1 MRSIWK
7 GSISFGLVSI
17 AVKVYSATE
26 EKDIAFHQVH
36 REDGGR
42 IKYKRIC
49 SIDGEEVPYNDIA
62 KGYELPDGDMVVLTD
77 DDLAELPLTSSR
89 EIDVLQFVPLEQVD
103 PIYFNKSYYLEPDP
117 RAAKAYVLLRDTLEK
132 SGRVAVVKV
141 ALRRREA
148 LATLRVR
155 AGVITLETMLWPDE
169 IRNPEFG
176 FLDEDVDVRPAEIA
190 MANGLVE
197 SLSGDFDPADYTDQY
212 RAALESVVEAKIEG
226 RDLVPAPDTTES
238 ETSGTVVD
246 LVAALQASIAAVKA
260 SKESGS
266 GRRRRLRRR
275 RQEGRGQ
282 EADAQGRARQEGSCG
297 PGWHEGCGQVDCCE
311 EGRQGAGCRGHERR
325 RGTEARASPPFGV
338 NGGAFGAQA
347 PPSSTPTS
355 GVRGRRHQRRPTGIW
370 IWSPP

>member
-36 REDGGR
+36 RDDGGR

-62 KGYELPDGDMVVLTD
+62 KGFELPDGDMVVLTD

-155 AGVITLETMLWPDE
+155 GGVITLETMLWPDE

-212 RAALESVVEAKIEG
+212 RAALQSVVEAKIEG

-238 ETSGTVVD
+238 DTSGTVVD

-260 SKESGS
+260 AKEQGGSASGKAAAPAS
-266 GRRRRLRRR
+266 GKKAAVKKLTPK
-275 RQEGRGQ
+275 
-282 EADAQGRARQEGSCG
+282 AAPAKKAVAARAGSTKVAAKSVAAKTAAKA
-297 PGWHEGCGQVDCCE
+297 P
-311 EGRQGAGCRGHERR
+311 AA
-325 RGTEARASPPFGV
+325 ARASAAAERKP
-338 NGGAFGAQA
+338 ARA
-347 PPSSTPTS
+347 
-355 GVRGRRHQRRPTGIW
+355 RR
-370 IWSPP
+370 SA

>member
-49 SIDGEEVPYNDIA
+49 AIDGEEVPYNDIA

-89 EIDVLQFVPLEQVD
+89 EIDVLQFVPLDQVD

-176 FLDEDVDVRPAEIA
+176 FLDEDIDVRPAEIA

-226 RDLVPAPDTTES
+226 RDLVPAPDATES
-238 ETSGTVVD
+238 EAAGTVVD

-260 SKESGS
+260 SKESGGGAAKAAARAGS
-266 GRRRRLRRR
+266 KKAAVKKLTPKAATAKNAVAKSAAAKTAAKAPAAAA
-275 RQEGRGQ
+275 GQ
-282 EADAQGRARQEGSCG
+282 AAAERKPARARRS
-297 PGWHEGCGQVDCCE
+297 
-311 EGRQGAGCRGHERR
+311 A
-325 RGTEARASPPFGV
+325 
-338 NGGAFGAQA
+338 
-347 PPSSTPTS
+347 
-355 GVRGRRHQRRPTGIW
+355 
-370 IWSPP
+370 

>member
-197 SLSGDFDPADYTDQY
+197 SLSGDFNPADYTDQY

-226 RDLVPAPDTTES
+226 RDLVPAPDTAES
-238 ETSGTVVD
+238 EASGTVVD

-260 SKESGS
+260 SKESG
-266 GRRRRLRRR
+266 
-275 RQEGRGQ
+275 
-282 EADAQGRARQEGSCG
+282 
-297 PGWHEGCGQVDCCE
+297 
-311 EGRQGAGCRGHERR
+311 
-325 RGTEARASPPFGV
+325 
-338 NGGAFGAQA
+338 GGAAAKPTTPAAGKKAAVKKLTSKAAPAKKAVAAKAGATKVAAKSAAAKTASKA
-347 PPSSTPTS
+347 PAATASRAAAEKKPAR
-355 GVRGRRHQRRPTGIW
+355 VRR
-370 IWSPP
+370 SA

>member
-49 SIDGEEVPYNDIA
+49 AIDGEEVPYNDIA
-62 KGYELPDGDMVVLTD
+62 KGYELPDGDMVILTD

-169 IRNPEFG
+169 IRAPEFG

-190 MANGLVE
+190 MANSLVE

-212 RAALESVVEAKIEG
+212 RVAIESVVEAKIEG
-226 RDLVPAPDTTES
+226 RDLIPAPDTADAGS
-238 ETSGTVVD
+238 AGTVVD

-260 SKESGS
+260 AKETGGS
-266 GRRRRLRRR
+266 
-275 RQEGRGQ
+275 
-282 EADAQGRARQEGSCG
+282 AQAAA
-297 PGWHEGCGQVDCCE
+297 PA
-311 EGRQGAGCRGHERR
+311 AGKKAAVKKLTPKAAPAKKGVA
-325 RGTEARASPPFGV
+325 ARAGDTKVAAKSMAAKTPAKTAAKTAAKGPAAA
-338 NGGAFGAQA
+338 GARAA
-347 PPSSTPTS
+347 AESKPAR
-355 GVRGRRHQRRPTGIW
+355 VRR
-370 IWSPP
+370 SA

>member
-42 IKYKRIC
+42 IKYKRTC

-197 SLSGDFDPADYTDQY
+197 SLSGDFNPADYTDQY

-238 ETSGTVVD
+238 EASGTVVD

-260 SKESGS
+260 SKEGGAAPAKAAAAAGGKKAAVKKLTPKAAPPKKAVSAKS
-266 GRRRRLRRR
+266 SSTKAATKSAAAKTAPKAPAAAASRAAAERKP
-275 RQEGRGQ
+275 
-282 EADAQGRARQEGSCG
+282 ARARRS
-297 PGWHEGCGQVDCCE
+297 
-311 EGRQGAGCRGHERR
+311 A
-325 RGTEARASPPFGV
+325 
-338 NGGAFGAQA
+338 
-347 PPSSTPTS
+347 
-355 GVRGRRHQRRPTGIW
+355 
-370 IWSPP
+370 

>member
-17 AVKVYSATE
+17 AVKLYSATE

-36 REDGGR
+36 RDDGGR

-62 KGYELPDGDMVVLTD
+62 KGYELPDGDMVILTD

-155 AGVITLETMLWPDE
+155 EGVITLETMLWPDE
-169 IRNPEFG
+169 IRAPEFG
-176 FLDEDVDVRPAEIA
+176 FLDEDIDVRPAEIT
-190 MANGLVE
+190 MANSLVE
-197 SLSGDFDPADYTDQY
+197 SLSGDFNPADYTDQY
-212 RAALESVVEAKIEG
+212 RVAIESVVEAKIEG
-226 RDLVPAPDTTES
+226 RDLVPAP
-238 ETSGTVVD
+238 ETADSGAAGTVVD

-260 SKESGS
+260 AKESGGAS
-266 GRRRRLRRR
+266 GHAAAPAAGKKAAVKKLTPKAAPAKKEVAARAGSTKVAAKSTSAKTAGKTTSKTAAKAPAAAAVRAAA
-275 RQEGRGQ
+275 ESKP
-282 EADAQGRARQEGSCG
+282 ARARRS
-297 PGWHEGCGQVDCCE
+297 
-311 EGRQGAGCRGHERR
+311 A
-325 RGTEARASPPFGV
+325 
-338 NGGAFGAQA
+338 
-347 PPSSTPTS
+347 
-355 GVRGRRHQRRPTGIW
+355 
-370 IWSPP
+370 

>member
-42 IKYKRIC
+42 IKYKRTC

-197 SLSGDFDPADYTDQY
+197 SLSGDFNPADYTDQY

-238 ETSGTVVD
+238 EAPGTVVD

-260 SKESGS
+260 SKESGGGVAAKAAES
-266 GRRRRLRRR
+266 
-275 RQEGRGQ
+275 
-282 EADAQGRARQEGSCG
+282 AGRAGGKKAAVKKLPSKAT
-297 PGWHEGCGQVDCCE
+297 PAKKAV
-311 EGRQGAGCRGHERR
+311 A
-325 RGTEARASPPFGV
+325 ARAGSTKV
-338 NGGAFGAQA
+338 AAKSAAAKTAAKA
-347 PPSSTPTS
+347 PAAAASRAAAERKPA
-355 GVRGRRHQRRPTGIW
+355 RARR
-370 IWSPP
+370 SA

>member
-1 MRSIWK
+1 WK

-17 AVKVYSATE
+17 AVKLYSATE
-26 EKDIAFHQVH
+26 EKDVAFHQVH

-42 IKYKRIC
+42 VRYKRVC
-49 SIDGEEVPYNDIA
+49 SICGEEVPYNDIA
-62 KGYELPDGDMVVLTD
+62 KGYELPDGDVVVLTD
-77 DDLAELPLTSSR
+77 DDLAELPLTTSR

-155 AGVITLETMLWPDE
+155 SGVITLETMLWPDE

-190 MANGLVE
+190 MASGLVE
-197 SLSGDFDPADYTDQY
+197 SLSGDFNPADYADQY

-238 ETSGTVVD
+238 EASGTVVD

-260 SKESGS
+260 SKEGGGVAAKAAAPAGAKKAAVKKLPSKAAPATKAVAARVGS
-266 GRRRRLRRR
+266 TKVAAKSTAAKTATKAPAAAARRAAAERKP
-275 RQEGRGQ
+275 
-282 EADAQGRARQEGSCG
+282 ARARRS
-297 PGWHEGCGQVDCCE
+297 
-311 EGRQGAGCRGHERR
+311 A
-325 RGTEARASPPFGV
+325 
-338 NGGAFGAQA
+338 
-347 PPSSTPTS
+347 
-355 GVRGRRHQRRPTGIW
+355 
-370 IWSPP
+370 

>member
-42 IKYKRIC
+42 IKYKRTC

-197 SLSGDFDPADYTDQY
+197 SLSGDFNPADYTDQY

-238 ETSGTVVD
+238 EASGTVVD

-260 SKESGS
+260 SKESG
-266 GRRRRLRRR
+266 GRSSAKASAPAGAKKAAVKKLTSKAAPAKKAVAAKAGSTKVAAKSAAAKTVAKAPAAAASRAAAEKKPARVRRS
-275 RQEGRGQ
+275 
-282 EADAQGRARQEGSCG
+282 A
-297 PGWHEGCGQVDCCE
+297 
-311 EGRQGAGCRGHERR
+311 
-325 RGTEARASPPFGV
+325 
-338 NGGAFGAQA
+338 
-347 PPSSTPTS
+347 
-355 GVRGRRHQRRPTGIW
+355 
-370 IWSPP
+370 

>member
-36 REDGGR
+36 RDDGGR

-169 IRNPEFG
+169 IRTPEFG

-197 SLSGDFDPADYTDQY
+197 SLSGDFNPADYTDQY

-226 RDLVPAPDTTES
+226 RDLVPAPETTES
-238 ETSGTVVD
+238 DTSGTVVD

-260 SKESGS
+260 SKESG
-266 GRRRRLRRR
+266 GGAGAKAAAPAGGNKAAVKKLTPKAAPAKKAVAAR
-275 RQEGRGQ
+275 
-282 EADAQGRARQEGSCG
+282 ADGTKVAAKSAAAKTTAKTPSAAAAKAAASAATERKPARARRS
-297 PGWHEGCGQVDCCE
+297 
-311 EGRQGAGCRGHERR
+311 A
-325 RGTEARASPPFGV
+325 
-338 NGGAFGAQA
+338 
-347 PPSSTPTS
+347 
-355 GVRGRRHQRRPTGIW
+355 
-370 IWSPP
+370 

>member
-197 SLSGDFDPADYTDQY
+197 SLSGDFNPADYTDQY

-226 RDLVPAPDTTES
+226 RDLVPAPDTAES
-238 ETSGTVVD
+238 EASGTVVD

-260 SKESGS
+260 SKESG
-266 GRRRRLRRR
+266 
-275 RQEGRGQ
+275 
-282 EADAQGRARQEGSCG
+282 
-297 PGWHEGCGQVDCCE
+297 
-311 EGRQGAGCRGHERR
+311 GA
-325 RGTEARASPPFGV
+325 TKAAAS
-338 NGGAFGAQA
+338 A
-347 PPSSTPTS
+347 PPAAGKKAAVKKLPTKAAPAKKAVAAKAASTKVAAKSAAAKTASKAPAAAAS
-355 GVRGRRHQRRPTGIW
+355 RAAAEKKPARVRR
-370 IWSPP
+370 SA

>member
-155 AGVITLETMLWPDE
+155 EGVITLETMLWPDE

-197 SLSGDFDPADYTDQY
+197 SLSGDFNPADYTDQY

-260 SKESGS
+260 SKEGGS
-266 GRRRRLRRR
+266 AAKAAASAGKKAAVKKLAPKAAPAKKAVAAKAGSTKVAAKSAAAKTAAKAPAAATSRAAAEKKPARVRRS
-275 RQEGRGQ
+275 
-282 EADAQGRARQEGSCG
+282 A
-297 PGWHEGCGQVDCCE
+297 
-311 EGRQGAGCRGHERR
+311 
-325 RGTEARASPPFGV
+325 
-338 NGGAFGAQA
+338 
-347 PPSSTPTS
+347 
-355 GVRGRRHQRRPTGIW
+355 
-370 IWSPP
+370 

>member
-36 REDGGR
+36 RDDGGR

-197 SLSGDFDPADYTDQY
+197 SLSGDFNPADYTDQY

-260 SKESGS
+260 AKESGGS
-266 GRRRRLRRR
+266 ASAKATAPAGAKKAAVKKLAPKAAPAKKAVAAKAGSTKVAAKSTAAKAAAKAPAAAAVRAAAERKPARTRRS
-275 RQEGRGQ
+275 
-282 EADAQGRARQEGSCG
+282 A
-297 PGWHEGCGQVDCCE
+297 
-311 EGRQGAGCRGHERR
+311 
-325 RGTEARASPPFGV
+325 
-338 NGGAFGAQA
+338 
-347 PPSSTPTS
+347 
-355 GVRGRRHQRRPTGIW
+355 
-370 IWSPP
+370 

>member
-62 KGYELPDGDMVVLTD
+62 KGFELPDGDMVVLTD

-89 EIDVLQFVPLEQVD
+89 EIDVLQFVPLDQVD

-169 IRNPEFG
+169 IRRPDFG

-226 RDLVPAPDTTES
+226 RDLVPAPDTTEA
-238 ETSGTVVD
+238 EASGTVVD

-260 SKESGS
+260 SKESG
-266 GRRRRLRRR
+266 G
-275 RQEGRGQ
+275 
-282 EADAQGRARQEGSCG
+282 GSSAKASA
-297 PGWHEGCGQVDCCE
+297 PA
-311 EGRQGAGCRGHERR
+311 GAKKAAVKKLTPKAAPAKKAVAAPA
-325 RGTEARASPPFGV
+325 GTTKVGAKSAAAKTAAKAPAGAAARAAAERKP
-338 NGGAFGAQA
+338 AR
-347 PPSSTPTS
+347 T
-355 GVRGRRHQRRPTGIW
+355 RR
-370 IWSPP
+370 SA